1 VNRRA
6 ARPGGRE
13 AAGRRKALGH
23 GPGHEALSAAIARLR
38 VRHLQVIDALDRLG
52 SLRQVALE
60 LGLTQPATLSL
71 VNDLEHAF
79 GTPLVMRE
87 RSGTTLTA
95 AGNAVLS
102 RSRVALQEVGL
113 ARQLASRSGAT
124 GGRVRLGASPYLI
137 SALLP
142 DMVAAMRSR
151 WPTVELDIREGTLD
165 ALVSE
170 LVAGELDAVLGSVD
184 RGTVLS
190 GSLPLEATPLLGEAM
205 CVVAGR
211 GHALFARRRATLA
224 QVLAGPWALP
234 HASSHIRTLFDS
246 AVFDAGGAP
255 VAPAVECRGILNLL
269 GIAAAAGLLT
279 VAPRAEVARQHWA
292 GRVVRVQAPLPLQAP
307 PYVFVSRRYAQAPP
321 EVAALKAC
329 AEAAARRLAG
339 RG

>member
-1 VNRRA
+1 MSRTAPRRRA
-6 ARPGGRE
+6 R
-13 AAGRRKALGH
+13 AADDAPLSTAGSGAQ
-23 GPGHEALSAAIARLR
+23 EVLSAAISRLR

-71 VNDLEHAF
+71 VDDLEHAF

-95 AGNAVLS
+95 AGTAVLS
-102 RSRVALQEVGL
+102 RSRVALQEVVL

-142 DMVAAMRSR
+142 EMVATMRSR
-151 WPTVELDIREGTLD
+151 WPTVELDVREGTLD

-184 RGTVLS
+184 RGPVLS

-205 CVVAGR
+205 CVVAGH
-211 GHALFARRRATLA
+211 GHPLFGRRSATLA
-224 QVLAGPWALP
+224 QLLQGPWALP
-234 HASSHIRTLFDS
+234 HASSHVRTLFDS
-246 AVFDAGGAP
+246 AVFEAGGAP

-269 GIAAAAGLLT
+269 GIVAAGAMLT
-279 VAPRAEVARQHWA
+279 VAPRAEVARRHWA
-292 GRVVRVQAPLPLQAP
+292 GRVSRLQGPLALQAP
-307 PYVFVSRRYAQAPP
+307 PYVFVSRRYTQALP
-321 EVAALKAC
+321 EVAALKTC
-329 AEAAARRLAG
+329 AQAAARRLAS